1 MRYILLLIVVSFII
15 GSCRKDE
22 VFTSAPVTLNFS
34 TDTVDFDTIFSL
46 KDTNSLTTPKSIT
59 LRLIVTNTND
69 NAVKTNIELE
79 GNLLSIFKINADGIP
94 GSGNLQQIENLEIRG
109 KDSVYIFI
117 QSYIKPD
124 LVDEFSVAENLIFN
138 TNGNKQSVVLL
149 SYALNA
155 NYYKEETFT
164 KNTTWS
170 DSKPYVIYDDILV
183 EKGVTLTINPGV
195 KIYNHNNS
203 TIYVAGTLIIDGTV
217 DNPVVLQGDRLDDL
231 YKEVPNQWNG
241 IHILSTSIN
250 NKITGAIIKN
260 GFVGIRVDSL
270 ASNAN
275 PKLTLTQS
283 KIFDMG
289 AVGLLSYSAYIKAEN
304 NLISDCGQYTFLGD
318 LGGRYDFTFNTFVA
332 LGGGTTGRQNAT
344 FTLTNRPYRN
354 EGGAIVKVFPLSYNL
369 RNNIIWGSND
379 DEINFVRD
387 VDGIIA
393 SVNVKNNNI
402 KSVLF
407 RDELIQKNA
416 TIDYNQVN
424 FDPIFV
430 DANKK
435 NYKLKGGSPCTG
447 AGEIN
452 TGINIDLE
460 NKSRNNPPSI
470 GCYEVN

>member
-1 MRYILLLIVVSFII
+1 MRYVLLLIAISFII

-22 VFTSAPVTLNFS
+22 VFTSTPVSLNFS

-59 LRLIVTNTND
+59 LRLIVTNPNE
-69 NAVKTNIELE
+69 NAIKTTVELE

-94 GSGNLQQIENLEIRG
+94 GSGNLQKIENLEIRG

-117 QSYIKPD
+117 QTYIKPD
-124 LVDEFSVAENLIFN
+124 LVDGFSVAEKLLFN
-138 TNGNKQSVVLL
+138 TNGKQQSVVLL
-149 SYALNA
+149 TYALNA
-155 NYYKEETFT
+155 NYLKEYTFT
-164 KNTTWS
+164 KDTTLYNIN
-170 DSKPYVIYDDILV
+170 DKPYVIYDDVLV
-183 EKGVTLTINPGV
+183 EKGVKLTINPGV
-195 KIYNHNNS
+195 KIYSHNNS

-217 DNPVVLQGDRLDDL
+217 DNPVVLQGDRLDDA

-241 IHILSTSIN
+241 IHLLSTSIN

-275 PKLTLTQS
+275 PKLELTQT

-332 LGGGTTGRQNAT
+332 LGSSTRQNAS
-344 FTLTNRPYRN
+344 FTITNTPYRN
-354 EGGAIVKVFPLSYNL
+354 ESGSIVKVFPLSYNF
-369 RNNIIWGSND
+369 RNNIIWGSNE

-387 VDGIIA
+387 IDGITT
-393 SVNVKNNNI
+393 STNVNRNNI
-402 KSVLF
+402 KSVVF
-407 RDELIQKNA
+407 RDELIVTGN
-416 TIDYNQVN
+416 DNQVN
-424 FDPIFV
+424 YDPTFV

-435 NYKLKGGSPCTG
+435 NYKLKGGSPCNG
-447 AGEIN
+447 GGLIN
-452 TGINIDLE
+452 TGINIDIE
-460 NKSRNNPPSI
+460 NKPRLFPPAI
-470 GCYEVN
+470 GCYEKD

>member
-1 MRYILLLIVVSFII
+1 MKYILLLITVSLII

-22 VFTSAPVTLNFS
+22 VFTSLPVSLNFS

-59 LRLIVTNTND
+59 LRLLVTNPNE
-69 NAVKTNIELE
+69 NAVKTTIELE
-79 GNLLSIFKINADGIP
+79 GNLLSIFKLNADGIP
-94 GSGNLQQIENLEIRG
+94 GSGNLQKIENLEIRG

-124 LVDEFSVAENLIFN
+124 LVDGFSVAEKLLFN
-138 TNGNKQSVVLL
+138 TNEKQQSVVLL
-149 SYALNA
+149 TYALNA
-155 NYYKEETFT
+155 NYLKEFTFT
-164 KNTTWS
+164 K
-170 DSKPYVIYDDILV
+170 DSTLYNINDKPYVIYDDILV
-183 EKGVTLTINPGV
+183 EKGVKLTINPGV
-195 KIYNHNNS
+195 KIYSHNNS

-217 DNPVVLQGDRLDDL
+217 GDPVVLQGDRLDDA

-241 IHILSTSIN
+241 IHLLATSIN
-250 NKITGAIIKN
+250 NKISGAIIKN

-275 PKLTLTQS
+275 PKLELTQT

-304 NLISDCGQYTFLGD
+304 NLFSDCGQYTFLGD

-332 LGGGTTGRQNAT
+332 LGGGSAARKNAT
-344 FTLTNRPYRN
+344 FTITNSPYKN
-354 EGGAIVKVFPLSYNL
+354 ESGAIVKVFPLSYNL

-387 VDGIIA
+387 VDGITT
-393 SVNVKNNNI
+393 STNVKNNNI
-402 KSVLF
+402 KSVIF
-407 RDELIQKNA
+407 RDELIVTGN
-416 TIDYNQVN
+416 DNQVN
-424 FDPIFV
+424 FDPTFV

-447 AGEIN
+447 GGDSN
-452 TGINIDLE
+452 TGINNDIE
-460 NKSRNNPPSI
+460 NKPRLNPPAI
-470 GCYEVN
+470 GCYEID